1 MVAFLAITTACPPP
15 LNSFKYLANDTH
27 TTSEMISS
35 LILPRNQS
43 STLNCRWTEIVTMVS
58 RFTTLQCY
66 HMSNHLKTGEPRTTW
81 PNGLV
86 QYCFEDPAART
97 HFEDIIKAAWKLWTD
112 TIGQAGEENEH
123 SLVFQEFKF
132 KNKDVPHDIA
142 VIATSKGTDV
152 QASSMTGYIP
162 QAWSDEAGRHGTLLG
177 LASKEKY
184 PAECWHTTVAHEL
197 GHAFGF
203 WHEHQRED
211 PRSYVRYDCSKLR
224 GYSTA
229 KGKVEAA
236 KKHTME

>member
-1 MVAFLAITTACPPP
+1 
-15 LNSFKYLANDTH
+15 
-27 TTSEMISS
+27 
-35 LILPRNQS
+35 
-43 STLNCRWTEIVTMVS
+43 MVS

-132 KNKDVPHDIA
+132 KKDAWSYCYNERMKEDDPWIWNKDVPHDIA

-152 QASSMTGYIP
+152 QASSVTGYIP

-184 PAECWHTTVAHEL
+184 PAEYWHTTVAHEL
-197 GHAFGF
+197 GHLFGF

-211 PRSYVRYDCSKLR
+211 RGSYVRFDCSKLR